1 MLLHLCKIPATN
13 IKVAQKLRIF
23 VISYNYIFLCPLD
36 FTIFHKRSLNLAFK
50 KKKKWKRGEKKTNW
64 TRIVQVVQSTRLS
77 DGVDGYETC
86 KSDLNP
92 GCTGSDILEACLEWS
107 EDSGERSM
115 ASAGQ
120 LIRDFISC
128 RHAVGNSQRRFPVLS
143 RTQSGATWKWRCNS
157 EKYTGP
163 SLRNFNVPRKFD
175 LTPRYNVLLPAQ
187 KHRND
192 QPENITGVYSYLRTV
207 TRANRFTI
215 QNDLS
220 KPIKWLTFIH
230 FGFLRNRLRNCYFLR
245 GYLFRE
251 C

>member
-1 MLLHLCKIPATN
+1 MHLCKIPATN
-13 IKVAQKLRIF
+13 IKLAQELRGAF

-36 FTIFHKRSLNLAFK
+36 FIIFPKRSLNVALK
-50 KKKKWKRGEKKTNW
+50 KKKEWKRGKKENW

-128 RHAVGNSQRRFPVLS
+128 RHAVGNRQRRFPVRS
-143 RTQSGATWKWRCNS
+143 RTKWRDM
-157 EKYTGP
+157 KIT
-163 SLRNFNVPRKFD
+163 LQFRKM
-175 LTPRYNVLLPAQ
+175 
-187 KHRND
+187 HRS
-192 QPENITGVYSYLRTV
+192 IFV
-207 TRANRFTI
+207 
-215 QNDLS
+215 
-220 KPIKWLTFIH
+220 
-230 FGFLRNRLRNCYFLR
+230 
-245 GYLFRE
+245 
-251 C
+251 